1 MATTV
6 AATKLTSLKATA
18 GKLGYREICQV
29 RQWAP
34 LKSAMPH
41 FGMLR
46 CATSTGNSTSF
57 LSLLLACLAVSLK
70 IFSLSLLIRFY
81 LVPVVNAQAQATAVE
96 QTTTEEEAVPKVE
109 SPVVVVTGASRGIGK
124 AIALSLGK
132 AGCKVSASHWI
143 LSYPVLNS
151 YL

>member
-1 MATTV
+1 
-6 AATKLTSLKATA
+6 
-18 GKLGYREICQV
+18 
-29 RQWAP
+29 
-34 LKSAMPH
+34 
-41 FGMLR
+41 MLR